1 MPRGAAEPAAVAPA
15 AAKAA
20 GKKRSIAAMDEEAR
34 AMAERRKLAR
44 AAAAYAYENG
54 ISSKAALK
62 SEQFK
67 DSGVTYNMV
76 EPLLKELK
84 AGGKKLRV
92 DAPRDYPFQI
102 LTNDERIKLAQWI
115 LACGKG
121 QVPKNRSEI
130 SDKVKNVL
138 RARHASN
145 KKRQWCGGSI
155 KLNEQE
161 VAAVQSKERL
171 SNNFFQRFY
180 PWCRAHGIEIDE
192 GVERSQ
198 DQKRAVKMT
207 EATPSCGGIGG
218 SHWWRV
224 SASIILGSGASAVLC
239 VSVLPCDSWVSV
251 GHLSS
256 IVVIYGCSGSVH
268 LSESHSQT
276 LAGICN
282 SRPNVK
288 S

>member
-1 MPRGAAEPAAVAPA
+1 M
-15 AAKAA
+15 
-20 GKKRSIAAMDEEAR
+20 
-34 AMAERRKLAR
+34 
-44 AAAAYAYENG
+44 
-54 ISSKAALK
+54 
-62 SEQFK
+62 
-67 DSGVTYNMV
+67 
-76 EPLLKELK
+76 
-84 AGGKKLRV
+84 
-92 DAPRDYPFQI
+92 
-102 LTNDERIKLAQWI
+102 
-115 LACGKG
+115 
-121 QVPKNRSEI
+121 
-130 SDKVKNVL
+130 
-138 RARHASN
+138 
-145 KKRQWCGGSI
+145 
-155 KLNEQE
+155 
-161 VAAVQSKERL
+161 QSKERL

-224 SASIILGSGASAVLC
+224 SASIILGSGSSAVLC

-282 SRPNVK
+282 SRPNFKINPFPAVVIVHRIYDQEWCLVLRAVPTAPVTPAHRSK
-288 S
+288 APGGRDWVFPRGPKASLGSFRRSARTLALAVRVV